1 MKKFIDSV
9 FVRDMKNITRQS
21 YDNGWDERNGG
32 NMSIRITPDEARKY
46 DDVKE
51 VKRTF
56 DLGFDASPVAGQYFL
71 VTGTGR
77 YFRNV
82 FQSTE
87 EDLGLVRIS
96 DDGQKGEIVW
106 GYTDGAKPTSEFPT
120 HLMAHIAR
128 LKLDSKQRVVMHC
141 HLTNLIAMSFT
152 QPLDEKYFSK
162 TIWKM
167 QAESMP
173 VCPEGLGIIP
183 YETPGT
189 TIIGKHT
196 AEKIADKFRVVMWP
210 HHGIFAVGDTPD
222 ECFGLIETM
231 EKAATI
237 FTAIQAQGGN
247 RLDEITDKQLR
258 EIAKYFHVTPREG
271 FLDD

>member
-1 MKKFIDSV
+1 MAKFIDST
-9 FVRDMKNITRQS
+9 FVRDMCNITHAG
-21 YDNGWDERNGG
+21 YEHGWDERNGG
-32 NMSIRITPDEARKY
+32 NMSIRITPDELADY
-46 DDVKE
+46 DDVRE

-56 DLGFDASPVAGQYFL
+56 ELGFDASQLSGQYFL

-82 FQSTE
+82 FQNTE
-87 EDLGLVRIS
+87 QDLGLVRIS
-96 DDGQKGEIVW
+96 DDGKIGEIVW
-106 GYTDGAKPTSEFPT
+106 GYTDGALPTSEFPT
-120 HLMAHIAR
+120 HLMNHIAR
-128 LKLDSKQRVVMHC
+128 LNLDPNQRVVMHC
-141 HLTNLIAMSFT
+141 HVTNLIAMSFT

-173 VCPEGLGIIP
+173 VLPEGLGIIP

-196 AEKIADKFRVVMWP
+196 AAKIADGFRVVMWP
-210 HHGIFAVGDTPD
+210 HHGMFAVGDTPD
-222 ECFGLIETM
+222 ECFGLIETV

-247 RLDEITDKQLR
+247 RIDEITDNQLI
-258 EIAKYFHVTPREG
+258 EIAKYFHVTPRKG
-271 FLDD
+271 FLD

>member
-1 MKKFIDSV
+1 MAKFINST
-9 FVRDMKNITRQS
+9 FVKDMCNITRQS

-32 NMSIRITPDEARKY
+32 NMSIRIIPEELKEY
-46 DDVKE
+46 EDVKE
-51 VKRTF
+51 VKRVF
-56 DLGFDASPVAGQYFL
+56 DLGFDASGLKGQYFL

-82 FQSTE
+82 FQNTE
-87 EDLGLVRIS
+87 KDLGLVRIS
-96 DDGQKGEIVW
+96 ADGQKGEIVW
-106 GYTDGAKPTSEFPT
+106 GYTDGALPTSEFPT
-120 HLMAHIAR
+120 HLMNHYAR
-128 LKLDSKQRVVMHC
+128 LKLDPRQRVVMHC

-173 VCPEGLGIIP
+173 VLPEGIGIIP

-189 TIIGKHT
+189 TVIGEHT
-196 AEKIADKFRVVMWP
+196 AAKVADGFRVVMWP

-222 ECFGLIETM
+222 ECFGLIETV

-247 RLDEITDKQLR
+247 RLDEITDEQLV

-271 FLDD
+271 FLD